1 MSQTITAP
9 KGLKYIHPRWKSVLV
24 LAWILVSIV
33 IAYTVLQVV
42 LPLLPEPVGS
52 RADLFIEGART
63 TVNLTLIAG
72 LAGLVIGFSLGLA
85 KYSTNKILNLPASFV
100 VWVLQ
105 GTPLIV
111 QILFVYYALPELMP
125 FLKLNEFSAA
135 CLALALNVGAYNA
148 EVIRA
153 GIEAIPKGQFEAAQS
168 LGFSHIQTMRFII
181 LPQAIR
187 IVIPPLINNIIALS
201 KDSSLASAIGLL
213 ELTLSGQ
220 RISSETFMPV
230 PVLTTIAMIYL
241 ILTFMINVVT
251 YLAKKYL

>member
-1 MSQTITAP
+1 MTSVAQP
-9 KGLKYIHPRWKSVLV
+9 KGLKYIDSKLKSLLV
-24 LAWILVSIV
+24 LAWITVSIAV
-33 IAYTVLQVV
+33 AYIILRVV
-42 LPLLPEPVGS
+42 VPMMPEPIGS

-63 TVNLTLIAG
+63 TVYLTLIAG
-72 LAGLVIGFSLGLA
+72 FFGLLIGFILGLS
-85 KYSTNKILNLPASFV
+85 KYSANKVINLPASFL

-111 QILFVYYALPELMP
+111 QILFVYYALPEIIP
-125 FLKLNEFSAA
+125 FLKLNEFTAA

-153 GIEAIPKGQFEAAQS
+153 GGEAIPKGQFEASHS
-168 LGFSHIQTMRFII
+168 LGFSKIQTMQFII

-241 ILTFMINVVT
+241 LLTFMINVVT
-251 YLAKKYL
+251 YLAKRYL

>member
-1 MSQTITAP
+1 MSEIPKP
-9 KGLKYIHPRWKSVLV
+9 KGLKYIHPRWKSCLV

-33 IAYTVLQVV
+33 LTYSILQLVV
-42 LPLLPEPVGS
+42 PMLPEPIGS
-52 RADLFIEGART
+52 RADLFVEGART

-72 LAGLVIGFSLGLA
+72 FLGLVIGFVLGLA
-85 KYSTNKILNLPASFV
+85 KYSPKKFLNLPAGFL
-100 VWVLQ
+100 VWILQ

-111 QILFVYYALPELMP
+111 QILFVYYALPELIP
-125 FLKLNEFSAA
+125 VLKLNEFSAA
-135 CLALALNVGAYNA
+135 CMALALNVGAYNA

-153 GIEAIPKGQFEAAQS
+153 GIDAIPKGQFEASQS
-168 LGFSHIQTMRFII
+168 LGLTRTQAMLFVI

-230 PVLTTIAMIYL
+230 PVLSTIAMIYL
-241 ILTFMINVVT
+241 LLTFMINVVT

>member
-1 MSQTITAP
+1 MSQTISEP
-9 KGLKYIHPRWKSVLV
+9 KGLKYIHPRWKSLLV

-33 IAYTVLQVV
+33 ITYTLMQVV
-42 LPLLPEPVGS
+42 LPLLPEPIGS
-52 RADLFIEGART
+52 RADMFIEGARN
-63 TVNLTLIAG
+63 TVSLTLIAG
-72 LAGLVIGFSLGLA
+72 FFGLIIGFSLGLL
-85 KYSTNKILNLPASFV
+85 KYSTNKVLNIPASV
-100 VWVLQ
+100 MVWILQ

-111 QILFVYYALPELMP
+111 QILFVYYALPELVP

-168 LGFSHIQTMRFII
+168 LGFSRLHTMRFII

-187 IVIPPLINNIIALS
+187 IVIPPLINNLIALS

-220 RISSETFMPV
+220 RISSETFLPV

-241 ILTFMINVVT
+241 LLTFMINVVT